1 MACGIVVSWYGVKKF
16 DVPIIKQTLKLLK
29 IHAVKTA
36 ADSNGRRIAQVNV
49 CYSITNHAIV
59 NRLFNQD
66 RLFAVWEGH
75 AAQDIKRLLGT

>member
-36 ADSNGRRIAQVNV
+36 ADSNGRRIAQVNAL
-49 CYSITNHAIV
+49 NHAIV